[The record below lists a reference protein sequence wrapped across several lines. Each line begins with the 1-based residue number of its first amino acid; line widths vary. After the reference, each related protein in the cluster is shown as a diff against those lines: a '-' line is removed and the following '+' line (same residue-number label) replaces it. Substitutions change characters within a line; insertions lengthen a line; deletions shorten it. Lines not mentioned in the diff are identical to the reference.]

1 MPVFLMNKVGRLT
14 RVLRSVCDNAIGK
27 SVDLMGVAGRV
38 AHALMDIH
46 AIPLGIVFR
55 AHQTAQASSAGM
67 TDAERLV
74 VHALMG
80 KHAMPM
86 GSACACQNAK
96 ASSADLT
103 DVVEH
108 VGLAQELMSATSKQ
122 VSANHASQTAMAS
135 NVGQMDAEGLVAHA
149 LMDKHAMPMGSVSAH
164 QTAMARNVEMMD
176 AVEHAGPAL
185 LTSLS
190 AQRRVNALCSAAPFP
205 THGDLLVCIRGS
217 KPLLTKLMSRQTAQ
231 ISAVTAKAIVL

>member
-14 RVLRSVCDNAIGK
+14 RVLRSVCHNAIGK
-27 SVDLMGVAGRV
+27 SVDPMDVAGRV

-46 AIPLGIVFR
+46 AMALGIVFR
-55 AHQTAQASSAGM
+55 AHQTAQASSVGM
-67 TDAERLV
+67 TDAEGLV

-86 GSACACQNAK
+86 GSACAHQNAK
-96 ASSADLT
+96 ASSAGMT
-103 DVVEH
+103 
-108 VGLAQELMSATSKQ
+108 
-122 VSANHASQTAMAS
+122 
-135 NVGQMDAEGLVAHA
+135 DAEGLVAHA
-149 LMDKHAMPMGSVSAH
+149 LMDKHAMPMGSASAH

-185 LTSLS
+185 LTSLG

-231 ISAVTAKAIVL
+231 ISAATGKAIVV